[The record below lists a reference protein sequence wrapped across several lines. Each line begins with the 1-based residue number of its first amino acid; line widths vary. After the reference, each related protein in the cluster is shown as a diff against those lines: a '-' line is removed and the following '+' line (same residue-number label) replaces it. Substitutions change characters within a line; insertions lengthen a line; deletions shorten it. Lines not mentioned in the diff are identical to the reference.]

1 MLGFARVQGDKQ
13 MKILKA
19 IILIIAIVAV
29 FCNMAM
35 ETEIRNLK
43 AENYELRQ
51 EIEKLKEM

>member
-1 MLGFARVQGDKQ
+1 
-13 MKILKA
+13 MKKFYIFVT
-19 IILIIAIVAV
+19 IIAIVAV
-29 FCNMAM
+29 FCNMAL

>member
-1 MLGFARVQGDKQ
+1 

-35 ETEIRNLK
+35 EVEIKNLK
-43 AENYELRQ
+43 AENYDLKE
-51 EIEKLKEM
+51 EIEEYKNMEVKYNV

>member
-1 MLGFARVQGDKQ
+1 
-13 MKILKA
+13 MKILQG

-43 AENYELRQ
+43 AENYELRK
-51 EIEKLKEM
+51 EIEELKEM